1 MKSFRMFCSA
11 SVCALAIG
19 AAAPVMAQ
27 QAPATATAAAPATQA
42 KPVPVAELVK
52 RVDIPYEAF
61 TLKNGLRVLVHTDR
75 KAPIVAVSTWYD
87 VGSKHEPAGKTGF
100 AHLFEHL
107 MFNGSENAPGDFF
120 EPLKQV
126 GATDFNGTT
135 SFDRTN
141 YFETVPR
148 PALDRA
154 LFLESDRMGYLL
166 GAITQDVLDEQRG
179 VVQNEKRQGD
189 NQPYGLVEYHLN
201 DALFPVGHPYRHT
214 TIGSMA
220 DLDAATLADVRK
232 WFTDHYGPNNVVLAL
247 TGDIDLATAKEK
259 VARWFGDI
267 PHGPEVRP
275 VSAGPVTLKAPV
287 RETITDQVPVTRIMR
302 AWSGPALTSPDAVP
316 LQVGMYVLGGLASSR
331 LDNALVRGKELAV
344 SVTAGVEQHEQ
355 IGFVTA
361 QMDVKP
367 GVDPATA
374 EQQFDAVIARLVKE
388 GPTQD
393 ELRRAVTDIVSAQI
407 GALELVGGFSGKG
420 ATLAE
425 GELYAHDPAH
435 YKKELAELAAL
446 TPGQVRAVLQ
456 KWLSRPAYTLTIKPG
471 ERTEDGALLGGWG
484 DEGKVPPPPKD
495 PKTPVAEIRTVERL
509 APPVAE
515 VKDLTFPKIEH
526 ARLSN
531 GIDVELARRTAIPK
545 VSLALTFDAGNAA
558 DDPAHAGVQSLMLD
572 ALEEGT
578 ITRSAEQIAEEQE
591 RLGASI
597 GAGSVTDASTIT
609 MTALTANLLTSL
621 ELMADIVR
629 HPAFA
634 GPDVARLKAQRLAE
648 IAQEQADPSSL
659 AQRAIRPLIY
669 GSAHPY
675 GSVGGSGKAEV
686 IEALTP
692 ADLRAEHDKWLRP
705 DLAHSIVVGDV
716 TMAELLPKLETAF
729 GNWGIPHPAPPH
741 KDITAPI
748 PPARPRLVV
757 IDRPNSPQS
766 VLLFGR
772 VLPVSGAGTG
782 QEALEL
788 ANEVIGN
795 DFLSRLNSDLRE
807 EKGWTYG
814 ISSSLLQVRGPRGF
828 VVFTPVQTDRT
839 ADSIKLIVED
849 MKAFPA
855 QKGVDPV
862 ELQRVTEGNIRNL
875 PNRFE
880 TNGQVLGAL
889 LENQRLKRPD
899 DYQAKLPEI
908 YRSIT
913 AEQID
918 KAAAQYLQPEQMVI
932 VVVGD
937 RKAIDDQLKTL
948 GLPIE
953 YLSAEQT

>member
-1 MKSFRMFCSA
+1 MRRFFATTALPFVLLATAA
-11 SVCALAIG
+11 S
-19 AAAPVMAQ
+19 AQ
-27 QAPATATAAAPATQA
+27 QAPPAPKLAPLSQ
-42 KPVPVAELVK
+42 LVSQ
-52 RVDIPYEAF
+52 VDIPYQTF
-61 TLKNGLRVLVHTDR
+61 TLPNGLETIVHTDR
-75 KAPIVAVSTWYD
+75 KAPIVGVTVYYR
-87 VGSKHEPAGKTGF
+87 VGSKNEPRGRTGF

-107 MFNGSENAPGDFF
+107 MFGGSENVENFDI
-120 EPLKQV
+120 PLEAA
-126 GATDFNGTT
+126 GSTSTNGSTWY
-135 SFDRTN
+135 DRTN
-141 YFETVPR
+141 YIETVPTG
-148 PALDRA
+148 ALDLA
-154 LFLESDRMGYLL
+154 LFQESDRMGYLL
-166 GAITQDVLDEQRG
+166 GAVNQDKLDKQRG

-201 DALFPVGHPYRHT
+201 QALFPVGHPYRHS

-220 DLDAATLADVRK
+220 DLDAASLTDVRK
-232 WFTDHYGPNNVVLAL
+232 WFEDHYGPNNVVLAI
-247 TGDIDLATAKEK
+247 TGDIDLATAKQK
-259 VARWFGDI
+259 VTQWFGQI
-267 PHGPEVRP
+267 PRGPEVTP
-275 VSAGPVTLKAPV
+275 VAAGPVTLKAPV
-287 RETITDQVPVTRIMR
+287 RETITDQVPVTRIVR
-302 AWSGPALTSPDAVP
+302 AWSGPALTSPDEVP
-316 LQVGMYVLGGLASSR
+316 LEAGLYVLGGLASSR
-331 LDNALVRGKELAV
+331 LDNALVRGDELAV
-344 SVTAGVEQHEQ
+344 SVTAGIEQHEQ

-367 GVDPATA
+367 GVDVAAA
-374 EQQFDAVIARLVKE
+374 EKRFDAIIDELVRN
-388 GPTQD
+388 GPTKD
-393 ELRRAVTDIVSAQI
+393 ELQRAATDIVSGNI

-446 TPGQVRAVLQ
+446 TPERVKAAMQ
-456 KWLSRPAYTLTIKPG
+456 KWLTRPAYTLTVKPG
-471 ERTEDGALLGGWG
+471 ERTEDGAQLGGWG

-495 PKTPVAEIRTVERL
+495 PKTPVPPIRAVKRE

-558 DDPAHAGVQSLMLD
+558 DDPAHAGTQSLMLD

-578 ITRSAEQIAEEQE
+578 TTRNAEQIAAEQE

-597 GAGSVTDASTIT
+597 GTGSTTDSSQIT
-609 MTALTANLLTSL
+609 MTALTANLLPSL
-621 ELMADIVR
+621 ELMADIAR
-629 HPAFA
+629 HPKFSD
-634 GPDVARLKAQRLAE
+634 PDIARVKNQRLAQ
-648 IAQEQADPSSL
+648 ISQEQASPAGL

-669 GSAHPY
+669 GTQHPY

-686 IEALTP
+686 IQTLTP
-692 ADLRAEHDKWLRP
+692 AALRAEHDKWLRP
-705 DLAHSIVVGDV
+705 DLAHIIVVGDV
-716 TMAELLPKLETAF
+716 TMADLLPKLEAAF
-729 GNWGIPHPAPPH
+729 GDWKAPAGAAPTKAIDSPIPAP
-741 KDITAPI
+741 KQ
-748 PPARPRLVV
+748 RLVV

-766 VLLFGR
+766 VLLLGR
-772 VLPVSGAGTG
+772 VLPLKGAGTG

-814 ISSSLLQVRGPRGF
+814 ISSSLFQVRGPRGF
-828 VVFTPVQTDRT
+828 IVMTPVQTDRT
-839 ADSIKLIVED
+839 ADSIKLIIED
-849 MKAFPA
+849 MKAFPKA
-855 QKGVDPV
+855 RGVDPV

-889 LENQRLKRPD
+889 LDNQRLGRPD

-908 YRSIT
+908 YR
-913 AEQID
+913 ALDAKAID
-918 KAAAQYLQPEQMVI
+918 AAAAQYLHPDPMVI

-937 RKAIDDQLKTL
+937 RKEIDAQLKGL
-948 GLPIE
+948 GMPIE
-953 YLSAEQT
+953 YMEASAL